1 MDTKDSVFL
10 GCSLVIAM
18 IFSSIGLYYLVDFCH
33 RLRKRFTSSKAA
45 KAQAPIRPAP
55 MRPAP
60 APVFCLDDMD
70 IVDPPPRYQDV
81 RGLTPAPAAVARS
94 PLGMGQGPWANAV

>member
-1 MDTKDSVFL
+1 MDTKDGVFL

-33 RLRKRFTSSKAA
+33 RLRKRFQRSKAA
-45 KAQAPIRPAP
+45 EAQAPI
-55 MRPAP
+55 RPAP
-60 APVFCLDDMD
+60 APVFCLED

-81 RGLTPAPAAVARS
+81 RGLAPAPAAVARS
-94 PLGMGQGPWANAV
+94 PLGMSQNRWMNVV